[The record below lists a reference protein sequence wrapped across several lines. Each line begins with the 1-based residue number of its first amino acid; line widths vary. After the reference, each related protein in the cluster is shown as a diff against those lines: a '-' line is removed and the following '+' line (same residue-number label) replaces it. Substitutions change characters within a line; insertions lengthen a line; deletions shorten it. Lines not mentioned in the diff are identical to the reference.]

1 MRKQSTDERY
11 LLRGSNPLASL
22 WKVCSLRFAAMAT
35 AESGMNNP
43 NRRNSSAGIFRQ
55 LFSFLI
61 VSFATI

>member
-1 MRKQSTDERY
+1 MWKQAPTSAICLEAGTHWLRY
-11 LLRGSNPLASL
+11 GLFLL
-22 WKVCSLRFAAMAT
+22 FAAVAT

-55 LFSFLI
+55 LFIFLL